1 MNSVCLG
8 TSVALALG
16 LVACGAH
23 DGDGLAEG
31 GAPGDQST
39 ATGGAASSAAES
51 GGSSNT
57 SPSAAWGGTVSDG
70 GRWNTPTAGR
80 LNESGGAAEVGSA
93 GAPDVTSAG
102 APGNI
107 EPPIVS
113 DTKVK
118 AYVDGEL
125 GCHPLSEVSTQ
136 AFVPDP
142 IVLDLP
148 LAQSLAR
155 VKGRYEGSWV
165 GFAEAPTGWLPERWL
180 VSLDIEANETYM
192 ASTRSEVYVPPFYY
206 GNTSSCPPQR
216 IQLTT
221 MSSEGAEGEIDIA
234 FRYEDECA
242 LPGWQGVVKA
252 LRVDSDGVRLRFD
265 FARSDGYGPVHYDLW
280 RACE

>member
-1 MNSVCLG
+1 MNSVCLA

-16 LVACGAH
+16 LAACGAH
-23 DGDGLAEG
+23 DQQGLAEG
-31 GAPGDQST
+31 GAPGNQST
-39 ATGGAASSAAES
+39 ATGGATASAAER

-57 SPSAAWGGTVSDG
+57 SPSAAWGGLSSDG
-70 GRWNTPTAGR
+70 GRWSTPGAGR

-107 EPPIVS
+107 EPPILS
-113 DTKVK
+113 DTEVK

-125 GCHPLSEVSTQ
+125 GCHPLREVSTQ
-136 AFVPDP
+136 AFVDDP
-142 IVLDLP
+142 VVFDLP

-165 GFAEAPTGWLPERWL
+165 GFAEAPAGWLPETWL
-180 VSLDIEANETYM
+180 MSLHIEADETYT
-192 ASTRSEVYVPPFYY
+192 ASTRSEHYVPPFYY

-216 IQLTT
+216 MQLTK
-221 MSSEGAEGEIDIA
+221 MSTEGAEGEIDIA